1 MNKVY
6 EIVTDRIIAELEK
19 GTIPWRQPWKESGRP
34 VNLVSRKPYQGIN
47 VILLRSTCR
56 SSPYWLTF
64 KQAKDLG
71 GHVRKGEK
79 ATPVVFWKW
88 TERTERDPETG
99 EERKDRFPILRYYS
113 VFNADQV
120 EGIAVPEEAPR
131 PFNPVEHAE
140 GIISAMP
147 SRPEIQHRGD
157 RAYYSPRLDQ
167 VVLPPKGAFDSE
179 NGYYSVAFHEL
190 THSTGHSSRLH
201 RFDTEDLAP
210 FGSTDYSK
218 EELVAELGSV
228 NTNGHNHVTMRRW
241 NSRKLNTNGSRHTC
255 RCSAATSAF
264 RTSRCSTP
272 SCMSPSMAANGAGYP
287 HGLATGTPS
296 TPA

>member
-34 VNLVSRKPYQGIN
+34 VNLVSRKPYRGIN

-64 KQAKDLG
+64 KQAKNLG

-88 TERTERDPETG
+88 TEKTDRDPETG
-99 EERKDRFPILRYYS
+99 EERKDGFPILRYYS

-120 EGIAVPEEAPR
+120 EGVAVPKESPR
-131 PFNPVEHAE
+131 PFNPVECAE
-140 GIISAMP
+140 EIISAMH
-147 SRPEIQHRGD
+147 SRPTIEPRGD

-167 VVLPPKGAFDSE
+167 VVLPLKGAFDSE

-190 THSTGHSSRLH
+190 THSTGHSSRLS
-201 RFDTEDLAP
+201 RFDSEALAP

-218 EELVAELGSV
+218 EELVAELGASFLCAEAGIDGAV
-228 NTNGHNHVTMRRW
+228 IPN
-241 NSRKLNTNGSRHTC
+241 
-255 RCSAATSAF
+255 SAAYIQNWLGALRNDKRMVVLGAAQAQKAADYILDTDGKGE
-264 RTSRCSTP
+264 
-272 SCMSPSMAANGAGYP
+272 SCRL
-287 HGLATGTPS
+287 H
-296 TPA
+296 

>member
-34 VNLVSRKPYQGIN
+34 VNLVSRKPYRGIN

-64 KQAKDLG
+64 KQAKNLG
-71 GHVRKGEK
+71 GNVRKGEK

-88 TERTERDPETG
+88 TEKVQPDPETG
-99 EERKDRFPILRYYS
+99 EERKDGFPILRYYS

-120 EGIAVPEEAPR
+120 EGVAVPEEAPR
-131 PFNPVEHAE
+131 RFNPVEHAE

-167 VVLPPKGAFDSE
+167 VVLPPKGVFDSE

-218 EELVAELGSV
+218 EELVAELGASFLCAEAGIDGTV
-228 NTNGHNHVTMRRW
+228 IPN
-241 NSRKLNTNGSRHTC
+241 
-255 RCSAATSAF
+255 SAAYIQNWLGAL
-264 RTSRCSTP
+264 RNDKR
-272 SCMSPSMAANGAGYP
+272 MVVLAAAQAQKAADYILNREAQEAIRKGEP
-287 HGLATGTPS
+287 CRPQ
-296 TPA
+296 

>member
-6 EIVTDRIIAELEK
+6 EIFTDRIISELEK

-99 EERKDRFPILRYYS
+99 EERKDGFPILRYYS

-147 SRPEIQHRGD
+147 SCPEIQHRGD

-167 VVLPPKGAFDSE
+167 VVLPPKGIFDSE

-218 EELVAELGSV
+218 EELVAELGASFLCAEAGIDGAV
-228 NTNGHNHVTMRRW
+228 IPN
-241 NSRKLNTNGSRHTC
+241 
-255 RCSAATSAF
+255 SAAYIQNWLGAM
-264 RTSRCSTP
+264 RNDKR
-272 SCMSPSMAANGAGYP
+272 MVVLAAAQAQKAADYILDREAQEAIRKGEP
-287 HGLATGTPS
+287 CRPQ
-296 TPA
+296 